1 MEIVDQNIE
10 EEKLLNKISHS
21 VNHLPIKVSAHPTI
35 SQDKTFA
42 NKIETTTI
50 PSRLK
55 DTIKKKPFGT
65 KKHIARPQLAPMD
78 SKSDPMSSLMAL
90 NMLNQNI

>member
-10 EEKLLNKISHS
+10 EEKLLNKIPHP
-21 VNHLPIKVSAHPTI
+21 VNHLLIKVSAPPTI
-35 SQDKTFA
+35 SQYETFA
-42 NKIETTTI
+42 NKIEATTI

-55 DTIKKKPFGT
+55 DTTSSGT

-78 SKSDPMSSLMAL
+78 SKSDPVSSLMAL

>member
-10 EEKLLNKISHS
+10 EEKLLNKVSHA
-21 VNHLPIKVSAHPTI
+21 VNHLPIKVSAPTTV

-42 NKIETTTI
+42 NKIETITT
-50 PSRLK
+50 PRRLK
-55 DTIKKKPFGT
+55 NTTSSGT
-65 KKHIARPQLAPMD
+65 KKCIARPQLAPMD
-78 SKSDPMSSLMAL
+78 SKSDPTSSLMAL